1 MEQARA
7 AAGREHLAAA
17 RRPAGFG
24 ELLGHLFSETKGLVA
39 DFAHLAILDARRAAL
54 SLAWLLGSVLV
65 VAVLLVTAWMGGL
78 AALIVWM
85 FDKGISWPLALG
97 GIALLNIVGA
107 AALAWWMRNLVADLP
122 FEALLRQLRG
132 QPAPERRN
140 EPERSPHEPRQ

>member
-7 AAGREHLAAA
+7 APGRQYAPAG
-17 RRPAGFG
+17 RRPAGLG
-24 ELLGHLFSETKGLVA
+24 ELLTQLFSEAKALVA

-54 SLAWLLGSVLV
+54 NLAWLLGSVLV

-85 FDKGISWPLALG
+85 FEEGVSWPLALG
-97 GIALLNIVGA
+97 GIALLNVVGA
-107 AALAWWMRNLVADLP
+107 AALAWWMRHLVAELP

-132 QPAPERRN
+132 QPAPERRGD
-140 EPERSPHEPRQ
+140 PERV

>member
-7 AAGREHLAAA
+7 AGRELPPAG
-17 RRPAGFG
+17 RRPASLG
-24 ELLGHLFSETKGLVA
+24 ELLGHLFSEAKSLVA

-54 SLAWLLGSVLV
+54 NLAWLLGSVLV

-85 FDKGISWPLALG
+85 FQEGVSWPLALG
-97 GIALLNIVGA
+97 GVALLNVAGA
-107 AALAWWMRNLVADLP
+107 AGLAWWMRHLVAELP

-132 QPAPERRN
+132 QPAPERRS
-140 EPERSPHEPRQ
+140 EHEQHR

>member
-7 AAGREHLAAA
+7 AAGRQHPSTG
-17 RRPAGFG
+17 RRPPGFG
-24 ELLGHLFSETKGLVA
+24 ELLGHLFAEAKSLAA
-39 DFAHLAILDARRAAL
+39 DFAQLAILDARRAAL

-85 FDKGISWPLALG
+85 YKEGVSWPVALS
-97 GIALLNIVGA
+97 GIAVLNIAGA
-107 AALAWWMRNLVADLP
+107 AALAWWMRHLVADLP

-132 QPAPERRN
+132 EPAPERRD
-140 EPERSPHEPRQ
+140 EPNRSEHELRQ

>member
-7 AAGREHLAAA
+7 AAGYPAG

-24 ELLGHLFSETKGLVA
+24 ELLGQLFGEAKSLVA

-54 SLAWLLGSVLV
+54 SLAWLLASVLV

-85 FDKGISWPLALG
+85 FDKGVSWPLALS
-97 GIALLNIVGA
+97 GIALLNVVGA
-107 AALAWWMRNLVADLP
+107 AALAWWMRHLVADLP

-132 QPAPERRN
+132 EPPPERRS
-140 EPERSPHEPRQ
+140 EHPRSEHEPRQ

>member
-7 AAGREHLAAA
+7 AAGREHPPAD
-17 RRPAGFG
+17 RRPAGLG
-24 ELLGHLFSETKGLVA
+24 ELLGHLFREAKSLAV

-85 FDKGISWPLALG
+85 FDKGVSWPAALG
-97 GIALLNIVGA
+97 GVALLNVGA
-107 AALAWWMRNLVADLP
+107 AAALAGWMRHLVAELP

-132 QPAPERRN
+132 EPAPERRS
-140 EPERSPHEPRQ
+140 EHEHRQ

>member
-7 AAGREHLAAA
+7 APGREYAAA
-17 RRPAGFG
+17 GRRPAGLG
-24 ELLGHLFSETKGLVA
+24 ELLTQLFSEAKALVA

-54 SLAWLLGSVLV
+54 NLAWLLGSVLV
-65 VAVLLVTAWMGGL
+65 VAVLLVTAWMGGV

-85 FDKGISWPLALG
+85 FEEGVSWPLALG
-97 GIALLNIVGA
+97 GVALLNVAGA
-107 AALAWWMRNLVADLP
+107 AALAWWMRHLVAELP

-140 EPERSPHEPRQ
+140 DPERV

>member
-7 AAGREHLAAA
+7 AAGRGYPPAA
-17 RRPAGFG
+17 RRPAGLG
-24 ELLGHLFSETKGLVA
+24 ELLGHLFSEAKSLVA

-54 SLAWLLGSVLV
+54 NLAWLLGSVLV
-65 VAVLLVTAWMGGL
+65 VAVLLVTAWMGGV

-85 FDKGISWPLALG
+85 FEEGVSWPLALG
-97 GIALLNIVGA
+97 GVALLNVVGA
-107 AALAWWMRNLVADLP
+107 AALAWWMRHLVAELP

-140 EPERSPHEPRQ
+140 DPERV